1 MAKKEAHL
9 TPRLSPESKEDIRRA
24 VEVMNKGGI
33 ILYPTDTIWGLGC
46 DATNADAVRRI
57 YEIKQRTD
65 AKALISLVDSETKVQ
80 FYVKEVPEVAWDV
93 MELSERP
100 MTVVFDGGRN
110 LAPNLLAED
119 GSVAIRITKEA
130 FSKELCMRMKRAV
143 VSTSANISGQ
153 PAQADMKL
161 ILIPQENERDLAEI
175 SEEIKGAVDYICT
188 SRQDEPPT
196 QTASS
201 IIKLGAGG
209 EVTIIR

>member
-153 PAQADMKL
+153 PA
-161 ILIPQENERDLAEI
+161 PRCFAEI
-175 SEEIKGAVDYICT
+175 SEEIKRAVDYICT

>member
-1 MAKKEAHL
+1 MAKKE
-9 TPRLSPESKEDIRRA
+9 TSPVQRLSQESKEDIRRA
-24 VEVMNKGGI
+24 VEVMNQGGI

-46 DATNADAVRRI
+46 DATNPEAVKRI

-93 MELSERP
+93 MELSEKP

-153 PAQADMKL
+153 PA
-161 ILIPQENERDLAEI
+161 PRCFSEI
-175 SEEIKGAVDYICT
+175 SEEIKKAVDYICT

>member
-1 MAKKEAHL
+1 MAKKETSPL
-9 TPRLSPESKEDIRRA
+9 QRLSQESKEDIRRA
-24 VEVMNKGGI
+24 IEVMNQGGI

-46 DATNADAVRRI
+46 DATNPEAVRRI

-80 FYVKEVPEVAWDV
+80 FYVKEVPDVAWDV
-93 MELSERP
+93 MELSEKP

-153 PAQADMKL
+153 PA
-161 ILIPQENERDLAEI
+161 PRCFSEI
-175 SEEIKGAVDYICT
+175 SEEIKKAVDYICT

>member
-143 VSTSANISGQ
+143 VSTSANISGN
-153 PAQADMKL
+153 PA
-161 ILIPQENERDLAEI
+161 PRCFAEI
-175 SEEIKGAVDYICT
+175 SEEIKKAVDYICT

>member
-1 MAKKEAHL
+1 MTKKETSPL
-9 TPRLSPESKEDIRRA
+9 QRLSQESKEDIRRA
-24 VEVMNKGGI
+24 VEVMNQGGV

-46 DATNADAVRRI
+46 DATNPEAVRRI

-93 MELSERP
+93 MELSEKP

-153 PAQADMKL
+153 PA
-161 ILIPQENERDLAEI
+161 PRCFSEI
-175 SEEIKGAVDYICT
+175 SEEIKKAVDYICT

>member
-24 VEVMNKGGI
+24 VEVMNKGGV

-80 FYVKEVPEVAWDV
+80 FYVKEVSEVAWDV

-153 PAQADMKL
+153 PA
-161 ILIPQENERDLAEI
+161 PRCFAEI

>member
-24 VEVMNKGGI
+24 VEVMNKGGV

-100 MTVVFDGGRN
+100 MTVVFEGGRN

-153 PAQADMKL
+153 PA
-161 ILIPQENERDLAEI
+161 PRCFAEI

>member
-1 MAKKEAHL
+1 MAKKE
-9 TPRLSPESKEDIRRA
+9 TSPVQRLSQESKEDIRRA
-24 VEVMNKGGI
+24 VEVMNQGGV

-46 DATNADAVRRI
+46 DATNPEAVRRI

-93 MELSERP
+93 MELSEKP

-153 PAQADMKL
+153 PA
-161 ILIPQENERDLAEI
+161 PRCFAEI

>member
-1 MAKKEAHL
+1 MAKKETIQ
-9 TPRLSPESKEDIRRA
+9 TPRLTPESKEDIRRA
-24 VEVMNKGGI
+24 IEVMNKGGI

-57 YEIKQRTD
+57 YEVKQRTD

-153 PAQADMKL
+153 PA
-161 ILIPQENERDLAEI
+161 PRCFSEI

>member
-153 PAQADMKL
+153 PA
-161 ILIPQENERDLAEI
+161 PRCFAEI

>member
-24 VEVMNKGGI
+24 VEVMNNGGI

-65 AKALISLVDSETKVQ
+65 AKALISLVDSETKVL

-153 PAQADMKL
+153 PA
-161 ILIPQENERDLAEI
+161 PRCFAEI

>member
-1 MAKKEAHL
+1 MAKKKAHL

-24 VEVMNKGGI
+24 VEVMNKGGV

-153 PAQADMKL
+153 PA
-161 ILIPQENERDLAEI
+161 PRCFAEI

>member
-24 VEVMNKGGI
+24 VEVMNKGGV

-93 MELSERP
+93 MELSECP

-153 PAQADMKL
+153 PA
-161 ILIPQENERDLAEI
+161 PRCFAEI

>member
-1 MAKKEAHL
+1 MAKKE
-9 TPRLSPESKEDIRRA
+9 TSPVQRLSQESKEDIRRA
-24 VEVMNKGGI
+24 VEVMNQGGI

-46 DATNADAVRRI
+46 DATNPEAVKRI

-93 MELSERP
+93 MEFSEKP

-110 LAPNLLAED
+110 LAPNLLAGD

-153 PAQADMKL
+153 PA
-161 ILIPQENERDLAEI
+161 PRCFSEI
-175 SEEIKGAVDYICT
+175 SEEIKKAVDYICT

-209 EVTIIR
+209 EVRIIR

>member
-57 YEIKQRTD
+57 YKIKQRTD

-119 GSVAIRITKEA
+119 GSVAIRITKEV

-153 PAQADMKL
+153 PA
-161 ILIPQENERDLAEI
+161 PRCFSEI
-175 SEEIKGAVDYICT
+175 SEEIKKAVDYICT
-188 SRQDEPPT
+188 SRQEEPPT

>member
-1 MAKKEAHL
+1 MAKKE
-9 TPRLSPESKEDIRRA
+9 TSPVQRLSQESKEDIRRA
-24 VEVMNKGGI
+24 VEVMNQGGV

-46 DATNADAVRRI
+46 DATNPEAVRRI

-93 MELSERP
+93 MELSEKP

-153 PAQADMKL
+153 PA
-161 ILIPQENERDLAEI
+161 PRCFAEI
-175 SEEIKGAVDYICT
+175 SEEIKKAVDYICT

>member
-46 DATNADAVRRI
+46 DATNPEAVKRI

-153 PAQADMKL
+153 PA
-161 ILIPQENERDLAEI
+161 PRCFAEI

>member
-1 MAKKEAHL
+1 MAKKE
-9 TPRLSPESKEDIRRA
+9 TSPVQRLSQESKEDIRRA
-24 VEVMNKGGI
+24 VEVMNQGGV

-46 DATNADAVRRI
+46 DATNPETVRRI

-93 MELSERP
+93 MELSEKP

-153 PAQADMKL
+153 PA
-161 ILIPQENERDLAEI
+161 PRCFSEI
-175 SEEIKGAVDYICT
+175 SEEIKKAVDYICT

>member
-1 MAKKEAHL
+1 MAKKETSPL
-9 TPRLSPESKEDIRRA
+9 QRLSQESKEDIRRA
-24 VEVMNKGGI
+24 IEVMNQGGI

-46 DATNADAVRRI
+46 DATNPEAVRRI

-93 MELSERP
+93 MELSEKP

-153 PAQADMKL
+153 PA
-161 ILIPQENERDLAEI
+161 PRCFAEI
-175 SEEIKGAVDYICT
+175 SEEIKKAVDYICT

>member
-9 TPRLSPESKEDIRRA
+9 TPRLSPDSKEDIRRA
-24 VEVMNKGGI
+24 VEVMNKGGV

-153 PAQADMKL
+153 PA
-161 ILIPQENERDLAEI
+161 PRCFAEI

>member
-24 VEVMNKGGI
+24 IEVMNKGGI

-153 PAQADMKL
+153 PA
-161 ILIPQENERDLAEI
+161 PRCFAEI

>member
-24 VEVMNKGGI
+24 VEVMNNGGI

-46 DATNADAVRRI
+46 DATNADAVHRI

-153 PAQADMKL
+153 PA
-161 ILIPQENERDLAEI
+161 PRCFSEI

>member
-1 MAKKEAHL
+1 MAKKETSPL
-9 TPRLSPESKEDIRRA
+9 QRLSQESKEDIRRA
-24 VEVMNKGGI
+24 VEVMNQGGV

-46 DATNADAVRRI
+46 DATNPEAVKRI

-93 MELSERP
+93 MEFSEKP

-119 GSVAIRITKEA
+119 GSVAIRITKET

-153 PAQADMKL
+153 PA
-161 ILIPQENERDLAEI
+161 PRCFSEI
-175 SEEIKGAVDYICT
+175 SEEIKKAVDYICT

>member
-1 MAKKEAHL
+1 MAKKEANT
-9 TPRLSPESKEDIRRA
+9 TPRLSQEQKEDIRCA
-24 VEVMNKGGI
+24 VEVMNQGGI

-153 PAQADMKL
+153 PA
-161 ILIPQENERDLAEI
+161 PRCFAEI

-201 IIKLGAGG
+201 IIKLGVGG

>member
-1 MAKKEAHL
+1 MAKKETIQ
-9 TPRLSPESKEDIRRA
+9 TPRLTPESKEDIRRA
-24 VEVMNKGGI
+24 IEVMNKGGI

-100 MTVVFDGGRN
+100 MTVVFDWGRN

-130 FSKELCMRMKRAV
+130 FSKELCMRMKRAI

-153 PAQADMKL
+153 PA
-161 ILIPQENERDLAEI
+161 PRCFSEI
-175 SEEIKGAVDYICT
+175 SEEIKAAVDYICT

-196 QTASS
+196 QMASS

>member
-1 MAKKEAHL
+1 MAKKE
-9 TPRLSPESKEDIRRA
+9 TSPVQRLSQESKEDIRRA
-24 VEVMNKGGI
+24 VEVMNQGGV

-46 DATNADAVRRI
+46 DATNPEAVKRI

-93 MELSERP
+93 MELSEKP

-153 PAQADMKL
+153 PA
-161 ILIPQENERDLAEI
+161 PRCFAEI

>member
-9 TPRLSPESKEDIRRA
+9 TPRLSQESKEDIRRA

-46 DATNADAVRRI
+46 DATNPEAVKRI

-153 PAQADMKL
+153 PA
-161 ILIPQENERDLAEI
+161 PRCFSEI
-175 SEEIKGAVDYICT
+175 SEEIKKAVDYICT

>member
-1 MAKKEAHL
+1 MAKKE
-9 TPRLSPESKEDIRRA
+9 TSPVQRLSQESKEDIRRA
-24 VEVMNKGGI
+24 VEVMNQGGV

-57 YEIKQRTD
+57 YEIKQRSD

-153 PAQADMKL
+153 PA
-161 ILIPQENERDLAEI
+161 PRCFSEI
-175 SEEIKGAVDYICT
+175 SEEIKKAVDYICT

>member
-1 MAKKEAHL
+1 MAKKE
-9 TPRLSPESKEDIRRA
+9 TSPVQRLSQESKEDIRRA
-24 VEVMNKGGI
+24 VEVMNQGGV

-46 DATNADAVRRI
+46 DATNPEAVRRI

-93 MELSERP
+93 MELSEKP

-153 PAQADMKL
+153 PA
-161 ILIPQENERDLAEI
+161 PRCFAEI
-175 SEEIKGAVDYICT
+175 SEEIKRAVDYICT